1 VFKLLGPAP
10 SPRKGHCAILIGSNL
25 VVHGGFWFNEE
36 RMKKAGSKNYGV
48 AMQECYLNDI
58 RVLDTENYVW
68 SRLRV
73 SGSPPEHRM
82 GHTMDVSGSDIVMF
96 GGWSKT
102 SGSRWKHEPTEE
114 QCNYFMIW
122 STDTM
127 SWKKGK
133 YLGNP
138 PTSRF
143 GHTSTA
149 IGPHLLIFGGWE
161 YTKA

>member
-1 VFKLLGPAP
+1 MKSAGFKYQGTAL
-10 SPRKGHCAILIGSNL
+10 
-25 VVHGGFWFNEE
+25 
-36 RMKKAGSKNYGV
+36 
-48 AMQECYLNDI
+48 QDCYLNDI

-73 SGSPPEHRM
+73 SGTPPEHRF

-102 SGSRWKHEPTEE
+102 SGARFKHEPTEGE
-114 QCNYFMIW
+114 CDYFMIW

-127 SWKKGK
+127 SWKRGK

-138 PTSRF
+138 PTIRF

-161 YTKA
+161 YTKACSEIIVLREMSNGAQENEGQE